1 MSETE
6 HPLRRYTDAMTEEEL
21 SETFGQCPV
30 FRNYT
35 DAPTIHADLQEIKQ
49 TLAEMKEI
57 VTAWNDAKGFIKTV
71 RAIGEVLKWA
81 VAVGAAL
88 LALWYILT
96 GRGAR

>member
-6 HPLRRYTDAMTEEEL
+6 HPLRRHADTMTEEEL

-30 FRNYT
+30 FHNHT
-35 DAPTIHADLQEIKQ
+35 DGTMIHADLQEIKQ
-49 TLAEMKEI
+49 TLVEMKEI

-71 RAIGEVLKWA
+71 RIIGEGLKWA
-81 VAVGAAL
+81 VAVDAAL

-96 GRGAR
+96 GRGGR

>member
-6 HPLRRYTDAMTEEEL
+6 HPLRRHTDAVTEEEL

-30 FRNYT
+30 FHNHT
-35 DAPTIHADLQEIKQ
+35 DVTMIHADLQEIKQ

-71 RAIGEVLKWA
+71 RTIGEVLKWA

-96 GRGAR
+96 GHGGR

>member
-6 HPLRRYTDAMTEEEL
+6 HPLRRHADTMTEEEL

-30 FRNYT
+30 FHNHT
-35 DAPTIHADLQEIKQ
+35 DVTMLHADLQEIKQ

-71 RAIGEVLKWA
+71 RIIGEVLKWA

-88 LALWYILT
+88 LALWYTLT
-96 GRGAR
+96 GRGGR